1 MEEHMSSKRRF
12 LGVAGAVALA
22 AAAVVGP
29 AAQAQDPIKV
39 GVVIHVIGDPFIQ
52 QIADAAKQ
60 AGDDLG
66 IEVQVVGPEGF
77 DGEAQMSLV
86 QSLVDS
92 GVDGIATSVTGE
104 SMVSGLNDIIADGL
118 PVVQF
123 NILRPEV
130 NAPYVGERSTQ
141 SGRTLGALV
150 LEEMGG
156 ADITTKAIIGNCA
169 PGFLPVLD
177 NRAAG
182 MAEAL
187 SEAAG
192 VEILGP
198 FDVKVAANENY
209 AAWESLL
216 TANPDATGLIGACA
230 PDVTSLGQLQAANQD
245 LSFVSGGY
253 DLTSGNLAAIKEGN
267 AFVSLGQTPFMQGY
281 LPVKIL
287 YDAITGAKDY
297 DLTQG
302 GFIDAGTEIVTAESV
317 TEPYDLP
324 ALTFEELEVIAADP
338 AASRE
343 YYQPLVD
350 GVIANWPDFIEPVEN
365 ESL

>member
-1 MEEHMSSKRRF
+1 MSSKRRF
-12 LGVAGAVALA
+12 LALAGAAALTV
-22 AAAVVGP
+22 AAVSGP
-29 AAQAQDPIKV
+29 AVQAQEPIKV
-39 GVVIHVIGDPFIQ
+39 GFVIHVIGDPFIQ
-52 QIADAAKQ
+52 QIGDGARQAADE
-60 AGDDLG
+60 LG

-77 DGEAQMSLV
+77 DGEAQMALV
-86 QSLVDS
+86 QGLVDS
-92 GVDGIATSVTGE
+92 GVDGIATSVVGE
-104 SMVSGLNDIIADGL
+104 TMVSGLNDLIDGGL

-123 NILRPEV
+123 NVLRPEV
-130 NAPYVGERSTQ
+130 KAPYVGERSTQ
-141 SGRTLGALV
+141 SGRTLGALI

-156 ADITTKAIIGNCA
+156 ADITAKAIIGNCA

-177 NRAAG
+177 NRAIG
-182 MAEAL
+182 IAEAL
-187 SEAAG
+187 SAAPG

-198 FDVKVAANENY
+198 FDVKPGANENY

-216 TANPDATGLIGACA
+216 TANPDATGLIGVCA
-230 PDVTSLGQLQAANQD
+230 PDVNSLGQLQANNSD

-253 DLTSGNLAAIKEGN
+253 DLTSGNLAAIKDGN

-281 LPVKIL
+281 LPVKML
-287 YDAITGAKDY
+287 YDTITGATDF

-302 GFIDAGTEIVTAESV
+302 GFIDAGMEIVTADSV

-324 ALTFEELEVIAADP
+324 ALTFEELEAIAADP
-338 AASRE
+338 AQSRA

-365 ESL
+365 ESK